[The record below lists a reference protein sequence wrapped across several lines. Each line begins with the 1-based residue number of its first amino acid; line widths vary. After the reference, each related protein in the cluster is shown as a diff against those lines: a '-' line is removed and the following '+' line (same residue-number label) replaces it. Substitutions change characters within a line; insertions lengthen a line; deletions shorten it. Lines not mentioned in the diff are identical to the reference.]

1 MAEEK
6 RQAAKL
12 TLSLV
17 DSQRCLAEAGRY
29 EMLAAEIER
38 AR

>member
-17 DSQRCLAEAGRY
+17 VSQRCLVDAGRY
-29 EMLAAEIER
+29 EMLAAELER
-38 AR
+38 TR